1 MAKLK
6 NKFIMK
12 KTLSVVAVI
21 FTPIIVTL
29 LWRLVLSIFGFS
41 SNSYVMEEWWFWLVA
56 AILSVIAIIIVL
68 AGIEQNVD

>member
-1 MAKLK
+1 
-6 NKFIMK
+6 MK